1 MQGRNAIV
9 TGGLGALG
17 REVALRF
24 LKGGARVA
32 IPMKTGDR
40 PPASLDATG
49 NALYLEVADLTAE
62 EEVRRFV
69 ENASGALG
77 PITILV
83 NAAGGYAGGEA
94 IGEVTPSTLDSMLAM
109 NLRSAFYTCN
119 AVLPAMRSQSYGRI
133 INIAAMPALVPTP
146 RRGPYAIAK
155 RGVITLTETI
165 AEEVKGTGITANAIA
180 PSIML
185 TPANEASM
193 PGADT
198 SAWVTPAELADLVV
212 FLCSESA
219 RSISGNVIK
228 AYGGV

>member
-40 PPASLDATG
+40 PPASLDATV

-109 NLRSAFYTCN
+109 NLKSAFYTCN